1 MPAAS
6 SRPASMLTGAGWCW
20 PTRLCGGRAQLTPGV
35 ARSLEVLRLM
45 RAGALDGLSI
55 GFKTVRAR
63 RHEASGVRHI
73 LEADLWEI
81 SIVTF
86 PMQPEARVT
95 RFKGLGPAG
104 GLELPDTRMPAGLAT
119 NWRRQLRLAERIKKA
134 AIRMKQ
140 KEWN

>member
-1 MPAAS
+1 
-6 SRPASMLTGAGWCW
+6 MLTGAGWCW

-86 PMQPEARVT
+86 PMQPEARVM
-95 RFKGLGPAG
+95 RFKGIGPEG